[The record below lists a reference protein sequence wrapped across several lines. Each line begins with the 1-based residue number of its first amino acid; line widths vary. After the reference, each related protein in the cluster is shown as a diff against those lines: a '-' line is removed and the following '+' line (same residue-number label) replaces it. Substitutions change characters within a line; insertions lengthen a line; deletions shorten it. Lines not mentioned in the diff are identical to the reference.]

1 MQSDNRSVE
10 AIGPREWGSGAN
22 QPRNRRGGQ
31 QQQWQEPSMADLCRD
46 IEELAL
52 SQSKTTPS
60 KQQKQRMDERMDERC
75 VEAAP
80 DRTVSSPSA
89 GARPAAGS
97 RGPPVGAG
105 RGGARHADPARGQA
119 AARGHP
125 RHADAAAPAADTAS
139 NAKNDTRGNAGG
151 GARKDRQPR
160 GGRGGRGT
168 TDDDYGSGGSGG
180 LAYPVGEGMSRLP
193 VPRVNTE
200 TMRPSHK
207 PADMRMVVD
216 VANARRSVNL
226 TVRDVYYAPC
236 AFNRPSDADLYTK
249 LVYEIQ
255 HCHVPE
261 ATLLKS
267 WHGDSH
273 WIADDS
279 TGWKRDCPT
288 FSAVVKRLQEFL
300 GMTINATRFNWYMD
314 TSEWKPFHHDAAA
327 VKPHMAKT
335 QNFTAAV
342 SFGATRD
349 AAFEDAQRKVVVSMP
364 QPSGA
369 IYCFSRD
376 TNILWRHGILQETTV
391 RPEGR
396 ISIIAWGWVDQTEV
410 D

>member
-1 MQSDNRSVE
+1 MQCDNRSVE
-10 AIGPREWGSGAN
+10 AIVPRERGNGAN

-31 QQQWQEPSMADLCRD
+31 QQQWQEPSMADLYRD
-46 IEELAL
+46 IEVLAL

-60 KQQKQRMDERMDERC
+60 KQQKQRMEERS
-75 VEAAP
+75 VEVAP
-80 DRTVSSPSA
+80 ERTVSSPSA

-97 RGPPVGAG
+97 RGPPAQVGAG

-119 AARGHP
+119 AARGH
-125 RHADAAAPAADTAS
+125 ADAAAPAADAAS
-139 NAKNDTRGNAGG
+139 DAKNDTRGNEGG
-151 GARKDRQPR
+151 GARKARQPR
-160 GGRGGRGT
+160 GGRGGRGK

-180 LAYPVGEGMSRLP
+180 LTYPVGEGMSRLP

-236 AFNRPSDADLYTK
+236 VFNRPGDADLYTK
-249 LVYEIQ
+249 LVHEIQ

-300 GMTINATRFNWYMD
+300 GMTVNATRFNWYTD

-335 QNFTAAV
+335 QNFTAGV

-364 QPSGA
+364 QPNGS